1 MEFNKLTTPSLLIAS
16 PTLQDSNF
24 THAVLLLVDH
34 NPEGAFALILNRPSQ
49 VPVSAVMKQSDLAGS
64 QEISAQIPTWNGG
77 PVGRDMGLILCHRKG
92 ARLNDTTT
100 LHSKEI
106 IAHEVALSSSKESL
120 TEMIIHAQNFNSGD
134 IAITNPYPNKRQH
147 LVHPYRFII
156 GYSGWGAGQLE
167 EEIRQGTW
175 IELPLDYD
183 LLFNTSWQ
191 EMWTKSIG
199 GLGIRPEAIAPSVQ
213 EYLN

>member
-1 MEFNKLTTPSLLIAS
+1 MEFKLTTPSLLVAS
-16 PTLQDSNF
+16 PQLQDSNF

-34 NPEGAFALILNRPSQ
+34 SAEGAFALVLNRPSK
-49 VPVSAVMKQSDLAGS
+49 VPLTAVMNPEELTGS
-64 QEISAQIPTWNGG
+64 QDVSNLIPTWSGG

-92 ARLNDTTT
+92 ARPNPNVSP
-100 LHSKEI
+100 HAKEI
-106 IAHEVALSSSKESL
+106 IADDIALSSSKESL
-120 TEMIIHAQNFNSGD
+120 AELVIHAQNFNSGD
-134 IAITNPYPNKRQH
+134 IAASKPYPTGGRAT

-156 GYSGWGAGQLE
+156 GYAGWGAGQLE

-175 IELPLDYD
+175 IELPLDHD
-183 LLFNTSWQ
+183 ILFNTSWQ
-191 EMWTKSIG
+191 DMWTKSIG